1 MAGSYIVNVPKL
13 RGRENYDEWAF
24 AAENF
29 LILEG
34 VDINKRDTGDGGANN
49 SEMMQAVIKETKE
62 SSQSDS
68 VDELRDSECSDS
80 DLSASTVKS
89 NDNDSTYIEEEP
101 NTNSSSS
108 DESFDSVPAKELKNL
123 QIIKP
128 DKEKRERKKP
138 A

>member
-1 MAGSYIVNVPKL
+1 
-13 RGRENYDEWAF
+13 
-24 AAENF
+24 
-29 LILEG
+29 
-34 VDINKRDTGDGGANN
+34 
-49 SEMMQAVIKETKE
+49 MMQAVIKETKE

-138 A
+138 ARFGLSNLSAESDIYPCGDQLITYEEALNGQESKEWFHARIRESPETGTS